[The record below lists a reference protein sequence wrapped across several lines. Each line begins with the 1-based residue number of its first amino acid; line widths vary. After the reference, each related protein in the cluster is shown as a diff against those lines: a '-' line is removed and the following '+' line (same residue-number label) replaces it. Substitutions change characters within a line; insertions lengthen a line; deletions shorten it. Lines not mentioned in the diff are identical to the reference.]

1 MLMYRAET
9 LSERLLNIL
18 RLPVAALLAFIVTML
33 LFYLMQ
39 SLIESGEKAIT
50 ADNLGNIVEFTRIKE
65 EQIVETRKRRP
76 EPPPLPDEP
85 PKVAKPRIQTNIT
98 ETWSNV
104 FKPLDTTV
112 EVSSSLNFRSD
123 GEYLPI
129 LKVQPVY
136 PARALQQELVGWV
149 LVEFTVDEIGKVVN
163 PIIVDHCVALWRRS
177 RVVCNDNPGKIFDK
191 PALAA
196 ASRFKYKPRVID
208 GQAIATA
215 GVRNMITFVLDE

>member
-1 MLMYRAET
+1 MLLFRAET
-9 LSERLLNIL
+9 LSERLRNIL
-18 RLPVAALLAFIVTML
+18 RLPVAALLAFIVTIL

-39 SLIESGEKAIT
+39 SLIESGERAIT
-50 ADNLGNIVEFTRIKE
+50 ANNLVNIVKFTRIKE
-65 EQIVETRKRRP
+65 ERVVETKKRRP

-85 PKVAKPRIQTNIT
+85 PKVVKPRVHTHVDVD
-98 ETWSNV
+98 TWSNV
-104 FKPLDTTV
+104 FKPLASTV
-112 EVSSSLNFRSD
+112 KVSPSLNFRSD

-129 LKVQPVY
+129 IKVQPVY
-136 PARALQQELVGWV
+136 PYRALEQELVGWV
-149 LVEFTVDEIGKVVN
+149 IVEFTVNEIGKVVDLV
-163 PIIVDHCVALWRRS
+163 IVDHCVWRSLSLEPCYDR
-177 RVVCNDNPGKIFDK
+177 PGKIFDR